1 MARLKRIQRRL
12 ENWAIWS
19 SRGASGGRGFATRSV
34 LASEVWSRGSY
45 NHVAIPVEDEE
56 AALTDEAVRALKL
69 GKGHLFMTLECIYLK
84 DLGIK
89 ETAVRMHRAPSTIK
103 AQLEQADHAI
113 AAWLD
118 ARAEE
123 HERLRVAAQRSR
135 SIAVTVRGV
144 DHGYEQ

>member
-19 SRGASGGRGFATRSV
+19 SRGASGGRGYATRSV

-45 NHVAIPVEDEE
+45 NHIAIPVEDE
-56 AALTDEAVRALKL
+56 AAAQTDEAVRSLKL
-69 GKGHLFMTLECIYLK
+69 GKGHLFVTLECIYLK

-89 ETAVRMHRAPSTIK
+89 ETAQRMQRATSTIK

-118 ARAEE
+118 AKAEE
-123 HERLRVAAQRSR
+123 QERRRVAAALSDAKSR
-135 SIAVTVRGV
+135 AL
-144 DHGYEQ
+144 

>member
-1 MARLKRIQRRL
+1 MARLKHIQRRL

-56 AALTDEAVRALKL
+56 AWETDRAVTSLKLSKSHLYVMLVHIYLQDKGIALTAKLMNRAQ
-69 GKGHLFMTLECIYLK
+69 
-84 DLGIK
+84 
-89 ETAVRMHRAPSTIK
+89 STIK

-113 AAWLD
+113 AAWLE
-118 ARAEE
+118 AQAEE
-123 HERLRVAAQRSR
+123 RERKRAADGLS
-135 SIAVTVRGV
+135 VGVRRRL
-144 DHGYEQ
+144 

>member
-1 MARLKRIQRRL
+1 MARLKHIQRRL

-19 SRGASGGRGFATRSV
+19 SRGAGGGRGFATKSV

-56 AALTDEAVRALKL
+56 AWATDQAVTALKL
-69 GKGHLFMTLECIYLK
+69 GKGHLFKTIDYIYLK

-89 ETAVRMHRAPSTIK
+89 ETAQRMERQPSTIK

-113 AAWLD
+113 ATWLE

-123 HERLRVAAQRSR
+123 QQRKR
-135 SIAVTVRGV
+135 SACKIARPTG
-144 DHGYEQ
+144 DTNDNQ

>member
-56 AALTDEAVRALKL
+56 AAQTDEAVRALKL

-89 ETAVRMHRAPSTIK
+89 ETAQRMQRAPSTIK

-113 AAWLD
+113 SAWLE
-118 ARAEE
+118 AQAEE
-123 HERLRVAAQRSR
+123 RERRRVAA
-135 SIAVTVRGV
+135 AVSDAKWRAL
-144 DHGYEQ
+144 

>member
-19 SRGASGGRGFATRSV
+19 SRGASGGRGYATRSV

-45 NHVAIPVEDEE
+45 NHIAIPVEDEE
-56 AALTDEAVRALKL
+56 AAQTDEAVRALKL
-69 GKGHLFMTLECIYLK
+69 GKGHLVVTLECIYLR

-89 ETAVRMHRAPSTIK
+89 GTAARMQRAESTIK

-118 ARAEE
+118 DKAAELDKKRAA
-123 HERLRVAAQRSR
+123 VAA
-135 SIAVTVRGV
+135 AAWGV
-144 DHGYEQ
+144 SAHRAA

>member
-1 MARLKRIQRRL
+1 MARLKHIQRRL

-19 SRGASGGRGFATRSV
+19 SRGSGGGRGFATKSV

-56 AALTDEAVRALKL
+56 AWETDRAVTSLKLSKSHLYVMLVHIYLQDKGIALTAQLMNRAQ
-69 GKGHLFMTLECIYLK
+69 
-84 DLGIK
+84 
-89 ETAVRMHRAPSTIK
+89 STIK

-118 ARAEE
+118 AQAEE
-123 HERLRVAAQRSR
+123 RERKRVAARVSEAK
-135 SIAVTVRGV
+135 SKAL
-144 DHGYEQ
+144 

>member
-1 MARLKRIQRRL
+1 MARLRHIQRRL

-19 SRGASGGRGFATRSV
+19 SRGAGGGRGFATKSV

-56 AALTDEAVRALKL
+56 AWETDRAVTSLKL
-69 GKGHLFMTLECIYLK
+69 SKSHLYVMLVHIYLQDK
-84 DLGIK
+84 GIAF
-89 ETAVRMHRAPSTIK
+89 TAKLMNRAQSTIK

-118 ARAEE
+118 AQAEE
-123 HERLRVAAQRSR
+123 RERRRAAGGVSEE
-135 SIAVTVRGV
+135 VRKRL
-144 DHGYEQ
+144 

>member
-1 MARLKRIQRRL
+1 MARLRHIQRRL

-69 GKGHLFMTLECIYLK
+69 GKGHLFVTLECIYLK
-84 DLGIK
+84 DLGI
-89 ETAVRMHRAPSTIK
+89 TATAQRMQRGPSTIK

-113 AAWLD
+113 AAWLE

-123 HERLRVAAQRSR
+123 HERKRVAARVSE
-135 SIAVTVRGV
+135 AKAKAL
-144 DHGYEQ
+144 

>member
-1 MARLKRIQRRL
+1 MARLKHIQRRL

-56 AALTDEAVRALKL
+56 AWATDQAVTALKL
-69 GKGHLFMTLECIYLK
+69 GKGHLFKTIDFIYLK

-89 ETAVRMHRAPSTIK
+89 ETAQRMERKPSTIK

-113 AAWLD
+113 AAWLE

-123 HERLRVAAQRSR
+123 NERKRAAAQVS
-135 SIAVTVRGV
+135 AAKAKAL
-144 DHGYEQ
+144 

>member
-1 MARLKRIQRRL
+1 MARLRHIQRRL

-19 SRGASGGRGFATRSV
+19 SRGSGGGRGFATKSV

-56 AALTDEAVRALKL
+56 AWATDQAVTSLKL
-69 GKGHLFMTLECIYLK
+69 GKGHLFKTLDFIYLK

-89 ETAVRMHRAPSTIK
+89 ETAQRMQRGPSTIK

-113 AAWLD
+113 ASWLE

-123 HERLRVAAQRSR
+123 HERRRVATLISEEKAK
-135 SIAVTVRGV
+135 AL
-144 DHGYEQ
+144 

>member
-19 SRGASGGRGFATRSV
+19 SRGASGGRGYATRSV

-45 NHVAIPVEDEE
+45 NHIAIPVEDEE
-56 AALTDEAVRALKL
+56 AAQTDEAVRSLKL
-69 GKGHLFMTLECIYLK
+69 GKGHLFVTLECIYLK

-89 ETAVRMHRAPSTIK
+89 EAAQRMQRATSTIK

-118 ARAEE
+118 AKAEE
-123 HERLRVAAQRSR
+123 QERRRVAAALSDAKSR
-135 SIAVTVRGV
+135 AL
-144 DHGYEQ
+144 

>member
-1 MARLKRIQRRL
+1 MARLKHIQRRL

-19 SRGASGGRGFATRSV
+19 SRAASGGRGFATRSV

-69 GKGHLFMTLECIYLK
+69 GKGHLFLTLECIYLK
-84 DLGIK
+84 DLGISA
-89 ETAVRMHRAPSTIK
+89 TAQRMQRAPSTIK

-113 AAWLD
+113 AAWLE

-123 HERLRVAAQRSR
+123 RERKRVAAQVSDAKAR
-135 SIAVTVRGV
+135 AL
-144 DHGYEQ
+144 

>member
-1 MARLKRIQRRL
+1 MARLKHIQRRL

-19 SRGASGGRGFATRSV
+19 SRGAGGRGFATKSV

-56 AALTDEAVRALKL
+56 AWETDQAVTALKL
-69 GKGHLFMTLECIYLK
+69 TKSHLYVMLVHIYLQDK
-84 DLGIK
+84 GIAM
-89 ETAVRMHRAPSTIK
+89 TAQIMCRAQSTIK

-113 AAWLD
+113 AAWLQ

-123 HERLRVAAQRSR
+123 RERKRVAARLSDAKAR
-135 SIAVTVRGV
+135 AL
-144 DHGYEQ
+144 